1 MFCPNCGAPLNG
13 NERFCA
19 NCGAPAGQMS
29 NPTSVHQVNP
39 FLAELAHREKV
50 SASIWI
56 VVACIQILA
65 AILVSGTAMIVL
77 ICGLWNLYAGYSGIQ
92 QSKKILTDW
101 PDLVSTYEKSR
112 NQIIFNILL
121 NAVIGGIIGV
131 IGGIYDMSTR
141 NYVLEHRNEFNAAES
156 FK

>member
-1 MFCPNCGAPLNG
+1 MFCPNCGAPMTG

-19 NCGAPAGQMS
+19 NCGATAGQTS
-29 NPTSVHQVNP
+29 NPSSVHQVNP
-39 FLAELAHREKV
+39 FLAELEHREKV

-65 AILVSGTAMIVL
+65 AILVNGTAMIVL

-92 QSKKILTDW
+92 QSKKILTNW
-101 PDLVSTYEKSR
+101 PDLVDTYEKSR

-141 NYVLEHRNEFNAAES
+141 NYVLEHRNEFNAAEN

>member
-1 MFCPNCGAPLNG
+1 MFCSNCGAPLN
-13 NERFCA
+13 NNQRFCA
-19 NCGAPAGQMS
+19 NCGTPAGQ
-29 NPTSVHQVNP
+29 TSKQSSVSQVNP
-39 FLAELAHREKV
+39 YLVELAHREKV

-92 QSKKILTDW
+92 QSKKILTNW
-101 PDLVSTYEKSR
+101 PDLVNTYEKSR

-141 NYVLEHRNEFNAAES
+141 NYVLEHRNEFNAAEN